1 MPQRILQFDF
11 VQYLILNIIAHDVI
25 HDYGNADSDRWKS
38 VQAILKDFYGPV
50 TQGGTSQINKR
61 QRQGS
66 RTQTMEIDREN
77 TDDTQDNRWF
87 AIPGDPSWRQ
97 KKSDK
102 RTDGTHILGT
112 PMDKLDEYNIFPDLQ
127 TFINDIENEISI
139 SFFHVYLTSLIN
151 KQKQEE
157 YRKQTEYF
165 FKRKNRSKSSKKNRS
180 RSRSR
185 SRSSRKNRSRSR
197 SRSRSSRKSSRS
209 KKLNKMIKSSSYDI
223 FEYIDFIKYIPFIF
237 RKEEN
242 NSINDIYSDISDLFY
257 YYSKK
262 NKIDMY
268 KKIENKKDIEN
279 LWKELGKFFKEN
291 NESIKTV
298 IYSYV
303 DFGKKRG
310 RSSSG
315 GAAPKDKL
323 SGEDA
328 INLRDSV
335 IRSIQQ
341 GSSSYGIMQEMAT
354 SYVALSGYY
363 DAYTTIFD
371 PNNERRY
378 IYERDNY
385 NNLRKKLIVELTEIY
400 KANKGDKYANSLEQI
415 SVMGQN
421 PKRNYDVIQSITRV
435 ITSSIESPIKIAAK
449 QEKINEDK
457 MQQIADDIRR
467 SQTGHLTSQD
477 KTLVGNF
484 MKLIAKMGLLLT
496 KCVERTKINDV
507 WSHTINW
514 SSNAPLDMQINALL
528 YVADIDGG
536 TSTSKDIDTTLINYY
551 DGSVPGSGGYN
562 YKNGEYM
569 KDQRLKCSGNNKYI
583 INNAAPIGSLSKL
596 AFCPYTSIIDG
607 MSQCSWNTAQ
617 SDGIEY
623 GNMNFKI
630 TGASDTE
637 DSLYYN
643 GVLEI
648 PQNQENVIVNNYPAR
663 INVGF
668 NINFPGFGKV
678 RGNKSAINMTNADVL
693 DAPLILRNVL
703 LTILLSIP
711 NLNYENIWDD
721 IYDRLLEKVDNP
733 QFPIGPAKIP
743 IFELIYREILFKGVG
758 DFFQEI
764 NAVAKYGG
772 YTMDNMDNYHNDQGI
787 YNYPGS
793 SGNQIRCF
801 LAKDRPSG
809 TRFIYMLL
817 NGRDNQINTKA
828 FGGYYNKDKEV
839 LAKHSTNAK
848 LCDRQ

>member
-1 MPQRILQFDF
+1 MPPRILQFEF
-11 VQYLILNIIAHDVI
+11 IQYLILNIIAHDVI

-38 VQAILKDFYGPV
+38 VQKILKDFYGQI
-50 TQGGTSQINKR
+50 TQGGTPQVNKR

-66 RTQTMEIDREN
+66 RTNTMEIDRE
-77 TDDTQDNRWF
+77 TPKDPQDNPWF
-87 AIPGDPSWRQ
+87 AIPGDPSWRK

-102 RTDGTHILGT
+102 RTDGIHVLGT
-112 PMDKLDEYNIFPDLQ
+112 PMDKLDEYNILPDLQ
-127 TFINDIENEISI
+127 TFTNDIENEITM
-139 SFFHVYLTSLIN
+139 SFFHMYLTSVIK
-151 KQKQEE
+151 KQKEE
-157 YRKQTEYF
+157 EHRKQTEYF
-165 FKRKNRSKSSKKNRS
+165 FKRKNRSRSSKKNRS
-180 RSRSR
+180 KSRSR
-185 SRSSRKNRSRSR
+185 SRSSKK
-197 SRSRSSRKSSRS
+197 SRSSRKSRKSSS
-209 KKLNKMIKSSSYDI
+209 KKLNKMNKSSSYYI
-223 FEYIDFIKYIPFIF
+223 VEYIDFIKYIPFILN

-257 YYSKK
+257 WYSTK
-262 NKIDMY
+262 NKINMY
-268 KKIENKKDIEN
+268 KKIENKKDIET
-279 LWKELGKFFKEN
+279 LMKDLDTFFKEN

-310 RSSSG
+310 RSSSSKG
-315 GAAPKDKL
+315 GANPVDKIT
-323 SGEDA
+323 GKDA
-328 INLRDSV
+328 IILRDSV
-335 IRSIQQ
+335 IRSIAE
-341 GSSSYGIMQEMAT
+341 GSPLNALMQEMAT

-363 DAYTTIFD
+363 DANALSGYYD
-371 PNNERRY
+371 ANNERQY
-378 IYERDNY
+378 ILERDNY
-385 NNLRKKLIVELTEIY
+385 NILRKKLIVELTEIY
-400 KANKGDKYANSLEQI
+400 NANKGDKYANSLEQI
-415 SVMGQN
+415 PVMGQN
-421 PKRNYDVIQSITRV
+421 PKRKYDVIQSITNV
-435 ITSSIESPIKIAAK
+435 ITASIESPIKIATK
-449 QEKINEDK
+449 EEKINEDN
-457 MQQIADDIRR
+457 MQRIADDIRR

-496 KCVERTKINDV
+496 KCVERTKINDI
-507 WSHTINW
+507 WSHDINW
-514 SSNAPLDMQINALL
+514 SGNSPLDMQINALL
-528 YVADIDGG
+528 YVADIEGG
-536 TSTSKDIDTTLINYY
+536 SSTSKDIDTTLINYY
-551 DGSVPGSGGYN
+551 DDSIPGNGGYN

-569 KDQRLKCSGNNKYI
+569 KDQRLKCSGSNKYI

-596 AFCPYTSIIDG
+596 AFCPYSSIIDG

-630 TGASDTE
+630 TGVSDTE

-648 PQNQENVIVNNYPAR
+648 PENQENVIVNNYPAR

-668 NINFPGFGKV
+668 NINFPGYGKV

-693 DAPLILRNVL
+693 DAPVILRNVL

-721 IYDRLLEKVDNP
+721 IYERLFEEVDNP
-733 QFPIGPAKIP
+733 QFPIGPDKIP

-764 NAVAKYGG
+764 NAVAKHGG
-772 YTMDNMDNYHNDQGI
+772 YTMANYHNDRGI
-787 YNYPGS
+787 YNYPGAN
-793 SGNQIRCF
+793 GNQIRCF

-817 NGRDNQINTKA
+817 NGRADQINQKA

-839 LAKHSTNAK
+839 LAKRSENRK
-848 LCDRQ
+848 ICE